1 MSSISRRFAPF
12 SDFLRPFVGRWLL
25 AAVFIAAL
33 AAMPDVADAARA
45 RRAAG
50 GNFDGTWNVA
60 FTPRAGNCSSTY
72 SAPFIIS
79 GTRVSSGGGGKVTG
93 GVSRNG
99 AVSVTISVGA
109 SVASG
114 RGRLAGNS
122 GAGNWSGIITGDRCS
137 GVWQASRG

>member
-1 MSSISRRFAPF
+1 MSFF
-12 SDFLRPFVGRWLL
+12 CRPFTRFFDFKRRRGGRWLVAALL
-25 AAVFIAAL
+25 AALVAAPG
-33 AAMPDVADAARA
+33 AADAARA

-60 FTPRAGNCSSTY
+60 FTPRAGNCSQTY
-72 SAPFIIS
+72 SAPFIVS
-79 GTRVSSGGGGKVTG
+79 GTRVMSGGGGKVTG

-109 SVASG
+109 SVANG

-122 GAGNWSGIITGDRCS
+122 GAGSWSGIITGDRCS
-137 GVWQASRG
+137 GIWQASRG